1 MGVFIL
7 NNLIAMLACSTQC
20 CQVRPAHLQHA
31 VLSGHHRLYGSPRPL
46 QPAAEPPHSD
56 GRAQFSTQCY
66 QVIIVVMDHFGLCSQ
81 QQNHH
86 ILISKLACRTQCYQ
100 VIIVVM
106 DHFGV
111 SSQQQNHSDSHAR
124 LQHTVL
130 SGHHRLHGSLCPLQP
145 TAEPPHSDSHARL
158 KHTVL
163 SGHHRLH
170 CSLRSLQLVAEPPHS
185 DGRAHLQ
192 HTVLSGHHRLH
203 G

>member
-1 MGVFIL
+1 MGVFIHHI
-7 NNLIAMLACSTQC
+7 LIAKLACS
-20 CQVRPAHLQHA
+20 A
-31 VLSGHHRLYGSPRPL
+31 
-46 QPAAEPPHSD
+46 
-56 GRAQFSTQCY
+56 QCY
-66 QVIIVVMDHFGLCSQ
+66 QVIIVCMDHFGLCSQ

-170 CSLRSLQLVAEPPHS
+170 CSLRSLQLRS
-185 DGRAHLQ
+185 KRRRSKFGGRVGKNLNQVILSIALQ
-192 HTVLSGHHRLH
+192 TKMRSCKLNDDRLN
-203 G
+203 